1 MNCLLF
7 IDDAGKIFVRNEVV
21 KNMSKN
27 CTLACLST
35 TPLKLVGEWW

>member
-7 IDDAGKIFVRNEVV
+7 IDNAGAIFMGSEVV
-21 KNMSKN
+21 KNISKN

-35 TPLKLVGEWW
+35 TP